1 MLMRKLIEN
10 SKVFSLNIYHE
21 VHDIEQNDYCH
32 PIKQEMYQKRGCT
45 MRGSIEFMGQSMP
58 QDIWLFMKTGI
69 NK

>member
-45 MRGSIEFMGQSMP
+45 MRGSIRIQGIEHA
-58 QDIWLFMKTGI
+58 TGYLAVYE
-69 NK
+69 NWYK